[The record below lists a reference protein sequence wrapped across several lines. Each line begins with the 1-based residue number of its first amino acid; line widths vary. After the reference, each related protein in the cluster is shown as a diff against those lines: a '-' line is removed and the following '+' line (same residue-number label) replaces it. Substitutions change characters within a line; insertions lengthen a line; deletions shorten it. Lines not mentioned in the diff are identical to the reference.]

1 MDFENEMIV
10 QVKDDSDSFEIQENS
25 FSSFLEGNLDSEQ
38 SIQYPLE
45 HYENGDTQFEPNL
58 KHSVPIK
65 KISREKLLNRRGIKD
80 RSGVKVIRRKGK
92 AGRPPGRP
100 PKKIEG
106 NQKEPELVVKT
117 VPSETD
123 PPRKKRGRPKK
134 NPDAISTVSTVNTA
148 PPTATKF
155 TCKSCPKAFKTRKDL
170 KLHGMVH
177 KNIKS
182 FSCKIC
188 QKQFKFKQQMRGHY
202 RLHENMLAFECDV
215 CNKKFKL
222 KQQLDNHMKSHNEA
236 PFNCIFCDKAFKFK
250 EQLLIHS
257 SAHEDERPYKC
268 ETCDK
273 AFKLKQQ
280 LDFHERIHSD
290 LKPYICEV
298 CDKSFKFKQ
307 HLEYH
312 SKSHS
317 TIPESYKIINTCNE
331 NSEEIVLMDISS
343 IKSNSITEGISS

>member
-10 QVKDDSDSFEIQENS
+10 QVKDDNDSFEIQENS

-38 SIQYPLE
+38 SIPYPQE
-45 HYENGDTQFEPNL
+45 HFENGDTQFEPTL
-58 KHSVPIK
+58 KYTEPIK
-65 KISREKLLNRRGIKD
+65 KAKREKLSTRRKES
-80 RSGVKVIRRKGK
+80 RAVKVIRRKGK
-92 AGRPPGRP
+92 VGRPVGR
-100 PKKIEG
+100 PKKIAV
-106 NQKEPELVVKT
+106 NKEPEPIVKP
-117 VPSETD
+117 VETE

-134 NPDAISTVSTVNTA
+134 NPDTSNTA
-148 PPTATKF
+148 PSTANKF
-155 TCKSCPKAFKTRKDL
+155 TCKSCPKGFKTRKEL
-170 KLHGMVH
+170 KMHGMVH
-177 KNIKS
+177 KNVKT

-202 RLHENMLAFECDV
+202 RLHENTPSFECDV

-222 KQQLDNHMKSHNEA
+222 KQQLDTHMKSHNEG
-236 PFNCIFCDKAFKFK
+236 PINCIFCDKTFKFK

-257 SAHEDERPYKC
+257 TVHEEERPFKC
-268 ETCDK
+268 DTCDK

-307 HLEYH
+307 HLQYH
-312 SKSHS
+312 SKSHT